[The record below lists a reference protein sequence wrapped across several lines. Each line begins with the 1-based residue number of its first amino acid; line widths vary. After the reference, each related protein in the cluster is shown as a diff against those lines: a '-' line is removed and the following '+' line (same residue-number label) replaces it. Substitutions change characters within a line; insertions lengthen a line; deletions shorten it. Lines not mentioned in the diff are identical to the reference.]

1 MKTDQQVQND
11 VMAELAWD
19 ASVQDKQIGVGIRDG
34 IVILNGEVSS
44 LAEKLSAERAALRVD
59 GVRALVIELDVRL
72 PGSSQ
77 KPDLEIARTIE
88 QVLSWSA
95 QRALHHLVVIVEKGW
110 VTISGQVAW
119 EYQRKLA
126 SSLVRGLMGV
136 TGVTD
141 LIELKPALTLN
152 NVKAQI
158 DSAIQ
163 RHVVLAG
170 SKIDIATQGDG
181 VVVRGRVQSLA
192 EHAMVLSSVWS
203 TPGVRHIVDQL
214 EIL

>member
-1 MKTDQQVQND
+1 MKTDLQVQND

-19 ASVQDKQIGVGIRDG
+19 ASVQDKQIGVGIKDG

-95 QRALHHLVVIVEKGW
+95 QQALHHLVVIVEKGW
-110 VTISGQVAW
+110 VTISGQVVW
-119 EYQRKLA
+119 DYQRKLA
-126 SSLVRGLMGV
+126 SRLVRGLMGV

-141 LIELKPALTLN
+141 LIELKPAFTLN

-170 SKIDIATQGDG
+170 SKIDISTQGDG
-181 VVVRGRVQSLA
+181 IVIRGRVQSLA
-192 EHAMVLSSVWS
+192 EHAMVLNSVWS